1 MISTILFLA
10 QQQAGQ
16 AQSGGLWYMQLL
28 PFAFI
33 FIIFYFLLIR
43 PQQKR
48 QKEHQNLLSN
58 LKTGDKVVTSSG
70 IHGLIANV
78 KDTTFLVKI
87 ADNVKIEVDKNAIAS
102 VSKSVDQPKATAQL
116 VPHTKQPAM
125 NPTWTFFFGLL
136 LLCIFAAYFLVEKE
150 QTKRLLGTT
159 LTVLLCAF
167 CIYSFYPPGA
177 KIHYGLDLQGGT
189 SFLIRLV

>member
-16 AQSGGLWYMQLL
+16 AQSGGMWYMQLL

-33 FIIFYFLLIR
+33 FVIFYFLLIR

-58 LKTGDKVVTSSG
+58 LKTGDKVITTSG

-102 VSKSVDQPKATAQL
+102 VSKSVDQPKATAQ
-116 VPHTKQPAM
+116 
-125 NPTWTFFFGLL
+125 
-136 LLCIFAAYFLVEKE
+136 
-150 QTKRLLGTT
+150 
-159 LTVLLCAF
+159 
-167 CIYSFYPPGA
+167 
-177 KIHYGLDLQGGT
+177 
-189 SFLIRLV
+189 

>member
-16 AQSGGLWYMQLL
+16 AQSGGMWYMQLL

-48 QKEHQNLLSN
+48 QKEHQRLLSD
-58 LKTGDKVVTSSG
+58 LKTGDKVITTSG

-102 VSKSVDQPKATAQL
+102 VSKSVDQPKATAQ
-116 VPHTKQPAM
+116 
-125 NPTWTFFFGLL
+125 
-136 LLCIFAAYFLVEKE
+136 
-150 QTKRLLGTT
+150 
-159 LTVLLCAF
+159 
-167 CIYSFYPPGA
+167 
-177 KIHYGLDLQGGT
+177 
-189 SFLIRLV
+189 

>member
-48 QKEHQNLLSN
+48 QKEHQKLLSD
-58 LKTGDKVVTSSG
+58 LKTGDKVITTSG

-102 VSKSVDQPKATAQL
+102 VSKSVDQPKATAQ
-116 VPHTKQPAM
+116 
-125 NPTWTFFFGLL
+125 
-136 LLCIFAAYFLVEKE
+136 
-150 QTKRLLGTT
+150 
-159 LTVLLCAF
+159 
-167 CIYSFYPPGA
+167 
-177 KIHYGLDLQGGT
+177 
-189 SFLIRLV
+189 

>member
-33 FIIFYFLLIR
+33 FVIFYFLLIR

-48 QKEHQNLLSN
+48 QKEHQALLSN
-58 LKTGDKVVTSSG
+58 LKTGDKVITTSG

-102 VSKSVDQPKATAQL
+102 VSKSVDQPKATAQ
-116 VPHTKQPAM
+116 
-125 NPTWTFFFGLL
+125 
-136 LLCIFAAYFLVEKE
+136 
-150 QTKRLLGTT
+150 
-159 LTVLLCAF
+159 
-167 CIYSFYPPGA
+167 
-177 KIHYGLDLQGGT
+177 
-189 SFLIRLV
+189 

>member
-1 MISTILFLA
+1 
-10 QQQAGQ
+10 
-16 AQSGGLWYMQLL
+16 MQLL

-33 FIIFYFLLIR
+33 FVIFYFLLIR

-58 LKTGDKVVTSSG
+58 LKTGDKVITTSG

-102 VSKSVDQPKATAQL
+102 VSKSVDQPKAAAQ
-116 VPHTKQPAM
+116 
-125 NPTWTFFFGLL
+125 
-136 LLCIFAAYFLVEKE
+136 
-150 QTKRLLGTT
+150 
-159 LTVLLCAF
+159 
-167 CIYSFYPPGA
+167 
-177 KIHYGLDLQGGT
+177 
-189 SFLIRLV
+189 